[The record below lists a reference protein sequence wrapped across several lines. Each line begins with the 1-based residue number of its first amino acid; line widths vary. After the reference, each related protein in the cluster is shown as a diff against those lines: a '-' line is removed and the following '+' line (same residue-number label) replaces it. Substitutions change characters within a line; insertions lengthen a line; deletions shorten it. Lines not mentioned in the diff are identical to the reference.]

1 MAVYK
6 RGKIWWFKFQAQGEE
21 IRQSART
28 TSKREAQEAE
38 RSERRRIALDLHRGR
53 TGKPTQY
60 TYSEALGRWIEE
72 GAPKSME
79 SHARNTGPYLDDVP
93 LHLVV
98 PAAHSMKG
106 AMLKKKL
113 SPQTINRRLA
123 VVRRILNV
131 AYREWDWIQE
141 PLGQKI
147 KLLSEKGMAREF
159 YLSREEADQLI
170 AAVGSVEAR
179 KVIALAAYTGLRR
192 GELLS
197 LNAGNWQSPYIVLDS
212 KTKGKRPRSVPV
224 IEELHA
230 LVTPPFRVTP
240 QQLREEFE
248 GAREKMGR
256 PDIRMHDLR
265 HTYASWLAKDP
276 RIPLTMLRDLLGH
289 SSTTVTSKYSHL
301 RSDTIGPVRDVL
313 GRKPGTNL

>member
-1 MAVYK
+1 MSVFK
-6 RGKIWWFKFQAQGEE
+6 RGNIYWFKFQAGGQE

-28 TSKREAQEAE
+28 ASKRRAQEVE
-38 RSERRRIALDLHRGR
+38 REERRRIALELHRGR

-60 TYSEALGRWIEE
+60 TYAEALGRWIEE

-98 PAAHSMKG
+98 PAAHAMKG

-147 KLLSEKGMAREF
+147 QLLSEKGMAREF

-170 AAVGSVEAR
+170 ASVKGSEAR
-179 KVIALAAYTGLRR
+179 KVITLAAYTGLRR

-197 LNAGNWQSPYIVLDS
+197 LTADSWQKPYIVLTS
-212 KTKGKRPRSVPV
+212 KTKGKKARSVPV
-224 IEELHA
+224 IDELHK
-230 LVTPPFRVTP
+230 LVTPPFDVTE

-248 GAREKMGR
+248 AARELIQR

-301 RSDTIGPVRDVL
+301 RSDTIGAIRDVFT
-313 GRKPGTNL
+313 REPGTKV